1 MGEGVVE
8 VEGVGNGRE
17 WKGGGEEGRE
27 RQQQEEEEKEGKA
40 SREGAAD
47 SCAALVLSVMIPG
60 RHFRRSWLRAWA
72 GAATGHRA
80 TCAAA
85 NLLETF

>member
-17 WKGGGEEGRE
+17 WKGREGRE
-27 RQQQEEEEKEGKA
+27 QEEEKEGKA
-40 SREGAAD
+40 SREGTAD
-47 SCAALVLSVMIPG
+47 SCAALVLSAMIPG
-60 RHFRRSWLRAWA
+60 RHFRRSRLRAWA
-72 GAATGHRA
+72 GSATGHRA

>member
-1 MGEGVVE
+1 MGEGVAE
-8 VEGVGNGRE
+8 IEGVGE
-17 WKGGGEEGRE
+17 WKRMEGRE
-27 RQQQEEEEKEGKA
+27 QEQEQEGKA

-47 SCAALVLSVMIPG
+47 ACAALVLSAMIHG
-60 RHFRRSWLRAWA
+60 CHFRGSRLRARA
-72 GAATGHRA
+72 GAATRYRA